1 MRKVAREYLGKNV
14 TGGGIASAIASA
26 RALQWKQA
34 CSAQGL
40 ARKPVRQEYGAQGML
55 GSDMGEVVETCRL

>member
-1 MRKVAREYLGKNV
+1 MRKGAREYLGKNV
-14 TGGGIASAIASA
+14 TGGGIASA

-40 ARKPVRQEYGAQGML
+40 ARKPVRQEYGAQDML